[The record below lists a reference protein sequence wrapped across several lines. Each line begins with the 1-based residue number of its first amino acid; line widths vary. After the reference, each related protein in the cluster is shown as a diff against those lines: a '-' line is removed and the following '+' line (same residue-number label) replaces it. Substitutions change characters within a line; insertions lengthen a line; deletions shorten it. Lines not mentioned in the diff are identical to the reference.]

1 MEKIQRM
8 ERGSLQS
15 ETRPSVR
22 QPGQNRGP
30 YYKHQI
36 WEHGRNQTRRVSSK
50 EVEALSQA
58 IAGRKEFERLAQQF
72 IEATVQ
78 LTRGEMTTGAKS

>member
-1 MEKIQRM
+1 M

-15 ETRPSVR
+15 EMRPSLR
-22 QPGQNRGP
+22 EPGQNRGP
-30 YYKHQI
+30 YFKHQI
-36 WEHGRNQTRRVSSK
+36 WEQGRNQTCRVSSK

-72 IEATVQ
+72 IEVTVL
-78 LTRGEMTTGAKS
+78 LTRGGMPAGAKS